1 MRPALTGEMPAV
13 HESVA
18 WTWRVAPSLMDHV
31 HGGVS
36 AAYPPWGTTPPVA
49 DTAADFAVQF
59 VDAVLKI
66 EPPRHTH
73 VCVTAG
79 LSDRLLALSVALA
92 LGPDDTTAGITVGQP
107 PPPGMRPSPVYEG
120 CYPLQLTHVQAAQPD
135 TGLPGSGV
143 VWSDVAS
150 AHCPQRISLNPAVP
164 PVQPKDLNQ

>member
-59 VDAVLKI
+59 VDDVLKI

-79 LSDRLLALSVALA
+79 LSDRLLVLSVALA
-92 LGPDDTTAGITVGQP
+92 LGPDDTTAGITVGRP

-120 CYPLQLTHVQAAQPD
+120 CYRLPCSWRTSRQRSRTPGCPD
-135 TGLPGSGV
+135 PVSYGLMSRLPTVRNGS
-143 VWSDVAS
+143 
-150 AHCPQRISLNPAVP
+150 R
-164 PVQPKDLNQ
+164 